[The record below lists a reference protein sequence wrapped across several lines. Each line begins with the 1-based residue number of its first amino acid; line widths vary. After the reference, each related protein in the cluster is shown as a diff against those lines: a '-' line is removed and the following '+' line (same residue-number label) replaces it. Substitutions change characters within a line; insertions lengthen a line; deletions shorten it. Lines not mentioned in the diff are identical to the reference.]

1 MPRLEFLSI
10 LKYKYARLSKLVNI
24 TTHYVAIAHPKNVTR
39 RAFSD
44 LYTLSHAVWRFLPA
58 THYSAAPKYHIE
70 SKLKKT
76 CQKHVER
83 NKYTCY
89 ILEAFH
95 SEPQ

>member
-1 MPRLEFLSI
+1 MPRLDFLSI

-24 TTHYVAIAHPKNVTR
+24 TTHYVAIPHPKNGTV

-44 LYTLSHAVWRFLPA
+44 LYTLSHTVWRFLPA
-58 THYSAAPKYHIE
+58 SHYSAASKYHIE
-70 SKLKKT
+70 SELKKT
-76 CQKHVER
+76 CQKHIER

-89 ILEAFH
+89 ILAAFH